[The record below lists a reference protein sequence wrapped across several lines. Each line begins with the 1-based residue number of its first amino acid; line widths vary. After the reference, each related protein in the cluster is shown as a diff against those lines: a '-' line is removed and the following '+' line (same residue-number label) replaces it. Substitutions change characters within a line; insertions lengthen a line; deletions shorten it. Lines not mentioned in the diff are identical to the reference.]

1 MKGKFRI
8 LGRIGLALFMVCA
21 LMVAFMPVAPVSAA
35 TEVTDV
41 WVEFDADSANA
52 TGDTDHSNVYYV
64 HFKPTTA
71 LSRGVDTVTVYW
83 PDGSEAMGG
92 DGTTDYAFTVDDDT
106 GTTDAT
112 LCLSDTELKFSTD
125 WGTTVD
131 NAAADPSWYQ
141 CTIDATSAGYR
152 TKITTPIDIA
162 AGQDVW
168 MWIDSGYT
176 NDTLGI
182 ETPADTKE
190 GISFKVKVATSQD
203 TTPVL
208 SSKFALG
215 DAGEIC
221 TVLTTSVIT
230 SVAGAAAQYTFTINP
245 TANVTQNT
253 DKVTIKFPV
262 GTTVPSS
269 ISAIDIQFSTNS
281 GTDYSSCAEEPVVD
295 SDRRMITAVTPV
307 TLDGGDALNRMKVL
321 SSAGVTNPTIAATD
335 SDNVYIPMIRTTGD
349 DLWFCGADYAITAGS
364 ANKVA
369 IADGEIGLSGTEYPY
384 SDDVTMVNMLSGY
397 IYVYIA
403 DQYGNTVDCSSTNVT
418 VTPSSSSETGTFY
431 GSDND
436 AAGSGTYS
444 TITTITVDASGDPT
458 DKGQQVFYCD
468 STAGTHTLTFSA
480 TDYTDAEW
488 TVSCAPV
495 ISLYDANDTLVNT
508 YGATSTLLCSELGG
522 TVGSSTTQKYG
533 GDYLT
538 DAINAAMA
546 GDTIRLG
553 DGTYEQ
559 DAVITLNKKVTL
571 TSVNGASHTTLRPTT
586 EGLTGA
592 VDGVDA
598 SINVTADGTSTNPI
612 IIDGLTFTWLRSAT
626 EFDSAVRNDGY
637 DYVTVR
643 NCVFNYIDPDHGQQ
657 HEAVIYYR
665 SQDSGDITSATVSNN
680 TFNNCCPTWPN
691 PSGGVTANIFFTT
704 SSTTNQISG
713 VTISGN
719 TMTNCNGYGVTVQGC
734 SSYLITGS
742 IKDNT
747 LTNPDRGIYI
757 SDWTHR
763 TTGASVTG
771 NTITGA
777 YKTAICVE
785 GSNNGPITIKNNTIT
800 GCVVDSNGAVRIDNI
815 QYDGTP
821 GDTCTFYQVYVQYND
836 IYDNSSPCGLY
847 VADETYVTSSYY
859 QYIDCRYNW
868 FGDASGPA
876 YTAVTGAVEAKSNP
890 NGTGDAVSDRVW
902 YYPWL
907 HKPVTD
913 VVADNVSWQT
923 STMKLVAGWNTL
935 STPVPLIA
943 AADTVDELIPSGMS
957 IGYYYDGGWT
967 QITTDYTLSPCDA
980 VYVKMDEAKYVQ
992 LKFECKT
999 FSTPSKD
1006 LAVGWNLISLASLA
1020 SSGMYDQYAVA
1031 SVYETAGNLPG
1042 YGQVVS
1048 PSLNATRYDMYY
1060 NLGTSWAFSSG
1071 QTATNYMFAGM
1082 GYWCY
1087 MLNAA
1092 TLAGFEITP
1101 IAPDLD

>member
-8 LGRIGLALFMVCA
+8 LRRIGLGVLMVCA
-21 LMVAFMPVAPVSAA
+21 LMLAFMPAAPVSAA
-35 TEVTDV
+35 TAVADV
-41 WVEFDADSANA
+41 WVEFDASGANA
-52 TGDTDHSNVYYV
+52 TADTSHANVYYV

-92 DGTTDYAFTVDDDT
+92 DGTTNYAFTVDDDT

-112 LCLSDTELKFSTD
+112 LCLSKTEVKFSTD

-131 NAAADPSWYQ
+131 NAAASPSWYQ

-162 AGQDVW
+162 AGTDVW

-176 NDTLGI
+176 DATLGI
-182 ETPADTKE
+182 ETPADTYE
-190 GISFKVKVATSQD
+190 GTSFKVKVATSQD

-215 DAGEIC
+215 DSTEQPDA
-221 TVLTTSVIT
+221 LTTSVIT
-230 SVAGAAAQYTFTINP
+230 SIAGAAAQYTFTIDPSN
-245 TANVTQNT
+245 AVSSNT
-253 DKVTIKFPV
+253 GKVTVKFPV

-269 ISAIDIQFSTNS
+269 ISATDIQFSTNN
-281 GTDYSSCAEEPVVD
+281 GTDYSTCAEDPVVD

-307 TLDGGDALNRMKVL
+307 TLDDDALNKMKIL
-321 SSAGVTNPTIAATD
+321 SSAGVTNPTIAASD
-335 SDNVYIPMIRTTGD
+335 SSNVYRPMIRTTAD
-349 DLWFCGADYAITAGS
+349 DQWFLGSDYAITAGS

-369 IADGEIGLSGTEYPY
+369 IANGEIGMSATTYPY

-403 DQYGNTVDCSSTNVT
+403 DQYGNTVDCSSSSVT
-418 VTPSSSSETGTFY
+418 VTPSTSSDTGAFY
-431 GSDND
+431 KSDND
-436 AAGSGTYS
+436 SAGSGTYS

-458 DKGQQVFYCD
+458 DSGQQVFYCD

-480 TDYTDAEW
+480 TDYTNAEW
-488 TVSCAPV
+488 TVSVAPV

-508 YGATSTLLCSELGG
+508 YGAISTSLVSELGG
-522 TVGSSTTQKYG
+522 TVGSSTTQMYS

-538 DAINAAMA
+538 SAINAAMA
-546 GDTIRLG
+546 GDTIKLG
-553 DGTYEQ
+553 DGIYEQ

-571 TSVNGASHTTLRPTT
+571 TSVNGASYTTLRPTT
-586 EGLTGA
+586 EALGSA
-592 VDGVDA
+592 VDGAIDA
-598 SINVTADGTSTNPI
+598 SLNVTADGTSTNPV
-612 IIDGLTFTWLRSAT
+612 IIDGLTFTRLRSGT
-626 EFDSAVRNDGY
+626 EFDSAVYNDGY

-643 NCVFNYIDPDHGQQ
+643 NCVFNYIDPDRGQQ
-657 HEAVIYYR
+657 NEAVIYYR
-665 SQDSGDITSATVSNN
+665 CMESGNITSATVSNN

-691 PSGGVTANIFFTT
+691 PSAGITANIFFTT
-704 SSTTNQISG
+704 SSTSSQFSG
-713 VTISGN
+713 ITISGN
-719 TMTNCNGYGVTVQGC
+719 TLTNCNGYGVTVQGC
-734 SSYLITGS
+734 DGYRITGS

-757 SDWTHR
+757 SDWTHL

-777 YKTAICVE
+777 YHNALRVE

-800 GCVVDSNGAVRIDNI
+800 GCVVESYGAVRIDAV
-815 QYDGTP
+815 QKTDSTY
-821 GDTCTFYQVYVQYND
+821 YYVYVQYND
-836 IYDNSSPCGLY
+836 IYDNSSPYGLS
-847 VADETYVTSSYY
+847 VDSATSSTY

-876 YTAVTGAVEAKSNP
+876 YTALTGATIAKSNP
-890 NGTGDAVSDRVW
+890 NGTGDAVTDDVW

-907 HKPVTD
+907 HKPKAD
-913 VVADNVSWQT
+913 VVADNASYQT
-923 STMKLVAGWNTL
+923 STMKLVSGWNTL

-943 AADTVDELIPSGMS
+943 AADTIDELIPSGMT

-992 LKFECKT
+992 LKFNT
-999 FSTPSKD
+999 LDFSTPSKD
-1006 LAVGWNLISLASLA
+1006 LAVGWNLCSLASLA
-1020 SSGMYDQYAVA
+1020 SSGKQADLSVA
-1031 SVYETAGNLPG
+1031 SVYKTPANLPG
-1042 YGQVVS
+1042 YAQVIS
-1048 PSLNATRYDMYY
+1048 PSLNANRYDMYY
-1060 NLGTSWAFSSG
+1060 NAGGGWTYSSG
-1071 QTATNYMFAGM
+1071 ETWSSGTMYAGM
-1082 GYWCY
+1082 GYWIY
-1087 MLNAA
+1087 MQNAC
-1092 TLAGFEITP
+1092 TLVGFEITP